1 VGRDRDGHFRRADAR
16 GSLGS
21 VPRRP
26 RIQAVRTIYHLT
38 TQSACGTPLYF
49 DDDDR
54 WTWLAIAHSVFDRFR
69 WVCIAWCLMT
79 THYHLLIR
87 TTDDARLADAM
98 KRLNWLYA
106 STKNARHGDKGHV
119 FGERYGSTLVET
131 DAHLKDA
138 CRYIAL
144 NPVRAG
150 VCLFAEDWPWSSHAE
165 ALGLRPP
172 QPFFDPHDVLGIFDD
187 CPEVARLAYKRYVDA
202 PRVIRRAA

>member
-1 VGRDRDGHFRRADAR
+1 M
-16 GSLGS
+16 
-21 VPRRP
+21 PRRP
-26 RIQAVRTIYHLT
+26 RIQAVQTIYHLT
-38 TQSACGTPLYF
+38 TQSACGTPLYL

-54 WTWLAIAHSVFDRFR
+54 WTFLTIAHSVLDRFR
-69 WVCIAWCLMT
+69 WICIAWCLMT

-119 FGERYGSTLVET
+119 FGARYGSTLVET

-144 NPVRAG
+144 NPVHAG
-150 VCLFAEDWPWSSHAE
+150 VCLFPEDWPWSSHSE
-165 ALGLRPP
+165 ALGLRRP
-172 QPFFDPHDVLGIFDD
+172 QPFFDPYDALGIFDD
-187 CPEVARLAYKRYVDA
+187 RIDVARVTYKRYVDT
-202 PRVIRRAA
+202 PRPAGYAAATAASGNTRRRNCPV